1 MNLFEF
7 VPLNIKNLLMR
18 LEKNK
23 NYNNNELIL
32 SRFYSLNSDDQ
43 IINKIFENLKY
54 DKILNKFKEPIN
66 IQKVKSLFL
75 KEYCPEFFYKEE
87 NKINPSQSSIIFSQK
102 NTDVNFNII
111 QNYIQTI
118 KTPDLIKN
126 DNFSQLL
133 SNSLKND
140 NNNFIYVN
148 NSNNTFH
155 DKINDNNE
163 INTDKKQFK
172 SKNFFL
178 QKKRKPLVKFKK
190 ILKEKQI
197 KKNKINYGLKE
208 ISKMVINIIKRQ
220 KQTSYKEISDEI
232 VNIINKIGIKEQKNI
247 RRRIYDSLNVM
258 KSMNLFSKEK
268 KTKKIFWNEKK
279 EIQNE
284 INDIYNINKEIETF
298 SDIINLKKE
307 KINNLLEQYKSL
319 NYIIERNKIIN
330 HRIDENKKIYCPFIF
345 FGIPNVEKENPKK
358 EIRVLMN
365 ENKNKIHIAFNS
377 KLQLHGD
384 LDAIKKIKNNF
395 KFK

>member
-1 MNLFEF
+1 MNLLEF

-18 LEKNK
+18 LDKNK

-54 DKILNKFKEPIN
+54 DKIFNKFKEPIN

-87 NKINPSQSSIIFSQK
+87 IKINPSQSSIIFSQK

>member
-1 MNLFEF
+1 MNLLEF

>member
-1 MNLFEF
+1 MNLLEF

-87 NKINPSQSSIIFSQK
+87 IKINPSQSSIIFSQK

>member
-1 MNLFEF
+1 M
-7 VPLNIKNLLMR
+7 
-18 LEKNK
+18 
-23 NYNNNELIL
+23 
-32 SRFYSLNSDDQ
+32 
-43 IINKIFENLKY
+43 
-54 DKILNKFKEPIN
+54 
-66 IQKVKSLFL
+66 
-75 KEYCPEFFYKEE
+75 
-87 NKINPSQSSIIFSQK
+87 
-102 NTDVNFNII
+102 
-111 QNYIQTI
+111 
-118 KTPDLIKN
+118 
-126 DNFSQLL
+126 
-133 SNSLKND
+133 
-140 NNNFIYVN
+140 
-148 NSNNTFH
+148 
-155 DKINDNNE
+155 
-163 INTDKKQFK
+163 
-172 SKNFFL
+172 
-178 QKKRKPLVKFKK
+178 
-190 ILKEKQI
+190 KEKQI

-208 ISKMVINIIKRQ
+208 ISKMVINIIKRE

>member
-1 MNLFEF
+1 MNLLEF

-54 DKILNKFKEPIN
+54 DKIFNKFKEPIN

-87 NKINPSQSSIIFSQK
+87 IKINPSQSSIIFSQK

>member
-1 MNLFEF
+1 MNLLEF

-54 DKILNKFKEPIN
+54 DKIFNKFKEPIN

>member
-1 MNLFEF
+1 MNLLEF

-268 KTKKIFWNEKK
+268 KTKKISWNEKK

>member
-1 MNLFEF
+1 MNLLEF

-54 DKILNKFKEPIN
+54 DKIFNKFKEPIN

-87 NKINPSQSSIIFSQK
+87 IKINPSQSSIIFSQK

-345 FGIPNVEKENPKK
+345 FGIPNVEKENSKK

-365 ENKNKIHIAFNS
+365 ENKYKIHIAFNS

>member
-1 MNLFEF
+1 MNLLEF

-208 ISKMVINIIKRQ
+208 ISKMVINIIKRE

>member
-1 MNLFEF
+1 MNLLEF

-87 NKINPSQSSIIFSQK
+87 IKINPSQSSIIFSQK

-298 SDIINLKKE
+298 SNIINLKKD